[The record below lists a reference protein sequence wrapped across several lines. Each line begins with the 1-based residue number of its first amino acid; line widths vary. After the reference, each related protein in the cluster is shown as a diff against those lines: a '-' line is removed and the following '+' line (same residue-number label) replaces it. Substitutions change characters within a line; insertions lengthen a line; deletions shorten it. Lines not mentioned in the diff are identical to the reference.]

1 LPVFSN
7 SVSTS
12 SKTVPQFRN
21 PEGYHKSEKKSVHH
35 RRFELV
41 TLHRATTNRCDS
53 YRSHK

>member
-21 PEGYHKSEKKSVHH
+21 PEGYHKSEKKICSPSTI
-35 RRFELV
+35 RIGD
-41 TLHRATTNRCDS
+41 TSSGDN
-53 YRSHK
+53 